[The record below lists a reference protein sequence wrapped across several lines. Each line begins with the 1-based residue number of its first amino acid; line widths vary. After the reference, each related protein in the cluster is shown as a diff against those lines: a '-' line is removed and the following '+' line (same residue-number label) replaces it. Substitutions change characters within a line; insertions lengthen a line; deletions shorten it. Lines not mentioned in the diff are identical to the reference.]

1 METAFVLMD
10 ELKVLY
16 PDEWLLL
23 GNPEMRNTTVLGGT
37 LLYHSK
43 DKKEVCYLGRDKT
56 KNFSKVTIAYAG
68 DLKQARKIGILKRL

>member
-16 PDEWLLL
+16 PNEWLLL

-43 DKKEVCYLGRDKT
+43 DKKEVCYIGRDKT
-56 KNFSKVTIAYAG
+56 NNFSKVTIAYAG
-68 DLKQARKIGILKRL
+68 DLKQARKL